1 MQIAIIGLGYVG
13 LPLAVAFGKK
23 YEVWGFDINPHR
35 INELESGYDR
45 THEVSNETLQQAQF
59 LQFTIARISQR
70 LYFILIGKHIT
81 EPDNIRYTTK
91 MFPQYQ
97 WLEYCLSNIIKRECC
112 CIQMPVWYLVL
123 DIHIY

>member
-70 LYFILIGKHIT
+70 LYFILIGSILLNPIISGTQRKCSR
-81 EPDNIRYTTK
+81 NISGWNT
-91 MFPQYQ
+91 
-97 WLEYCLSNIIKRECC
+97 
-112 CIQMPVWYLVL
+112 VL
-123 DIHIY
+123 ATS